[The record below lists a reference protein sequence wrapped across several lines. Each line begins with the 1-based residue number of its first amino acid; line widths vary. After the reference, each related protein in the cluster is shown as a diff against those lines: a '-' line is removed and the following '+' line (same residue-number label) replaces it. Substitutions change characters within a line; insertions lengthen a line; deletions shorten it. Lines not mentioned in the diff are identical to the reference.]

1 MIKVTSN
8 LRKIFDI
15 IFAEL
20 KKLEDWSGNI
30 GGGSSNCQI
39 PFHLLVTFEVSGSV
53 TRFGERLQVLGK
65 FLMVYLLFGKMLSL
79 LLQICDIIG
88 LIFSVANGQILK
100 NNLTIWSHWTL
111 STTRSR
117 TSTNYFLIVRTTQSF
132 HSKCF
137 NGIGIDDDMSRP
149 WQVAFKFSWYWHFIT
164 YYYLPT
170 YVDELLAS
178 VFLVLEAS

>member
-1 MIKVTSN
+1 MKRWNVRQMSDVYVVVVTQS
-8 LRKIFDI
+8 LAVWPDLAK
-15 IFAEL
+15 
-20 KKLEDWSGNI
+20 
-30 GGGSSNCQI
+30 
-39 PFHLLVTFEVSGSV
+39 FHHLSKS
-53 TRFGERLQVLGK
+53 LQVFGS
-65 FLMVYLLFGKMLSL
+65 FLMVYLLFGIMLSR